1 MPRLNAVKAVPPI
14 VYYTV
19 LRLVLFVL
27 PLVALLLL
35 RVEWWIAVIAA
46 ALIGL
51 CLSYIM
57 LAGPRHAV
65 AKDIY
70 ERRHRDKPL
79 PNEDDDAEDA
89 FVDRIPAGSDT
100 TDATEPTD
108 ATVRQVRWK
117 PSDAD

>member
-35 RVEWWIAVIAA
+35 RVEWWIAVVAA

-65 AKDIY
+65 ATDIY

-89 FVDRIPAGSDT
+89 FVDGMSADRDT
-100 TDATEPTD
+100 TGETDATD
-108 ATVRQVRWK
+108 ATVRQARWK